1 MTIKEL
7 IWPHDRV
14 EHIAAH
20 GVQPREVE
28 QVCFGNPLVLRGKTE
43 GANPV
48 YYVLGQT
55 GAGRYLFCVVI
66 QFPDDRG
73 YPVTARAM
81 TDSEKKRLNQ
91 SRNR

>member
-1 MTIKEL
+1 MAIQKL

-20 GVQPREVE
+20 GIRPHEME
-28 QVCFGNPLVLRGKTE
+28 EVCFGHPLILRGKTE
-43 GANPV
+43 GRNPV

-55 GAGRYLFCVVI
+55 NAGRYLFCVVI
-66 QFPDDRG
+66 HFPDGKG

-81 TDSEKKRLNQ
+81 TNNEQRRFNRTKR
-91 SRNR
+91 

>member
-1 MTIKEL
+1 ME
-7 IWPHDRV
+7 
-14 EHIAAH
+14 E
-20 GVQPREVE
+20 
-28 QVCFGNPLVLRGKTE
+28 VCFGDPLVLRGRTE

-55 GAGRYLFCVVI
+55 DAGRYLFCVVI
-66 QFPDDRG
+66 QFPDGKG

-81 TDSEKKRLNQ
+81 TDRERRRFDR